1 MFGYNA
7 GRIYN
12 ARTIQGEDGQICPCS
27 FQCTLQKIF
36 RVINLKTN
44 GQFIRTYRIFRLAV
58 HVLYALALAELIF
71 PWVRTRLRLRLERRW
86 SAGMMSILN
95 IRVRVEGAAPDLA
108 THNLMLVANHVS
120 WLDIYL
126 LSSVRPARFVSK
138 SEIRSW
144 PLVGRLAYRVGTFF
158 IDRARRHDT
167 ARVNHEMSAALS
179 QGGCVAVFPEGTTSY
194 GDTLLPFHA
203 SLLQPAV
210 HSASKIWPAAIRYSH
225 ADGSLNRAASYV
237 GDTSFGVSLREI
249 VSQPEMY
256 AELVFLAP
264 IATHGKTRRELA
276 RQAELAIA
284 AALNLTPQVSEA
296 EQAKDQLQ
304 IADTPELAS
313 A

>member
-1 MFGYNA
+1 
-7 GRIYN
+7 
-12 ARTIQGEDGQICPCS
+12 
-27 FQCTLQKIF
+27 
-36 RVINLKTN
+36 
-44 GQFIRTYRIFRLAV
+44 
-58 HVLYALALAELIF
+58 
-71 PWVRTRLRLRLERRW
+71 
-86 SAGMMSILN
+86 
-95 IRVRVEGAAPDLA
+95 
-108 THNLMLVANHVS
+108 
-120 WLDIYL
+120 
-126 LSSVRPARFVSK
+126 
-138 SEIRSW
+138 
-144 PLVGRLAYRVGTFF
+144 VGTFF

-179 QGGCVAVFPEGTTSY
+179 QGGCVAVFPEGTTSH

-210 HSASKIWPAAIRYSH
+210 HSASRIWPAAIRYSH

-237 GDTSFGVSLREI
+237 GDTSFGASLREI